1 MIHIYTMLFLIGV
14 LGLLAQ
20 TLLGMAGT
28 HGGHGHGGHGHAHAG
43 HTHAGHGHGAHGQTG
58 HHHAGHGQARGA
70 QGQGGGNRVGET
82 LLALLSPLTFFS
94 LCIGI
99 GATGLL
105 LKPLHLAA
113 LLGAVLSLLG
123 GLLFYGVII
132 KPVWG
137 LIFQF
142 ASTPA
147 GALEG
152 TVAGVAEALTRFDA
166 SGKGLVRLNVDGQIV
181 RVLAYLEPD
190 ERGEAVLV
198 KPGDTLTVISVDGR
212 ANTCRVARL

>member
-1 MIHIYTMLFLIGV
+1 MIHIYAILFLIGV

-20 TLLGMAGT
+20 TMLGVAGS
-28 HGGHGHGGHGHAHAG
+28 HGGHAGHSHAG
-43 HTHAGHGHGAHGQTG
+43 HSHGHAGHGHGRAATP
-58 HHHAGHGQARGA
+58 QARGQNA
-70 QGQGGGNRVGET
+70 GGRLGD
-82 LLALLSPLTFFS
+82 LLLSVLSPVTLFS
-94 LCIGI
+94 LCVGV

-105 LKPLHLAA
+105 LRPLHLADIVRA
-113 LLGAVLSLLG
+113 PLSVLG
-123 GLLFYGVII
+123 GLLFYGLLIR
-132 KPVWG
+132 PLWG

-147 GALEG
+147 RALEG
-152 TVAGVAEALTRFDA
+152 SVAGVAEALSRFDA
-166 SGKGLVRLNVDGQIV
+166 GGKGLVRLTVDGQIV

-198 KPGDTLTVISVDGR
+198 QPGDTLTVVSVDGH